1 MVKKNTQFSA
11 KKTPTNVVGNI
22 TKTLGVDSVTKVYH
36 REPVVS
42 AAHQTQWQFGDWTSL
57 QNLPI
62 SEIEKS
68 EAKMQLVLI
77 VAVAHLQEGGQTQ
90 AQRYIKQARQ
100 WGASRELCAR
110 ILISGAYNSLGR
122 ISLINQDSLS
132 ATKHFS
138 ESVSLGTPGIDSR
151 LVTPIRMVHQAMQL
165 DMDPEKIKDWQLL
178 LTKSQSKNKT
188 LNHDR
193 DLPISLSQQ
202 LMERLDQLLN
212 QLMNEG
218 QGMILDGVTV
228 FDQKD
233 PFLPGKLAMALA
245 YWATEYSPSD
255 ARTQERCQAFQHITA
270 WTNGIKVQSW
280 GIDFYLRALWSL
292 QQAGLLHKCL
302 NMETLASLKKQ
313 LDWRSF
319 VNKENY
325 SLKNKPSNFYGVA
338 YSIAYHRY
346 QLGWEGPEHADALLD
361 KIIEHYQS
369 TAGEFGF
376 ADETNG
382 KGRFDRYS
390 FLLIAEIAHRFR
402 EADLPLPERM
412 QGWLKNSASYVLINL
427 NKEGDG
433 FQYGRSIGAYG
444 DTAFLEILSAAA
456 WFGVLSKQDQKI
468 AYHFS
473 FLCTKKF
480 LNYWWDDKRGS
491 VNLWEDNRST
501 DAYRGKHRILGECF
515 SLIHQ
520 HLYTQQIWGELGFSC
535 SQLDEDGYFDWL
547 DKLPKATLT
556 WFNAEKENDIQ
567 QAVFTYRDNG
577 HIFNLPLINGH
588 DFFKHS
594 VYLPIPYEKEL
605 IVGVPDL
612 VLLQLVP
619 KLILSDG
626 TELLPICW
634 FSRIRTWQDKAAN
647 FLQWDLPFVANS
659 EDDFPQKYNSVKAR
673 VEVIF
678 SSGEIKVTY
687 SFYLQQEID
696 VKLIVVEWLPSFE
709 VNDPTDSF
717 VCESKKC
724 SFVFK
729 GFSCW
734 ERSCLIQGGGQSSPM
749 KDSIKFISSVEG
761 KGSFPLE
768 VSWVINH

>member
-1 MVKKNTQFSA
+1 MVKKNTQLSA

-42 AAHQTQWQFGDWTSL
+42 AAHQTQWQFGDWSSL

-151 LVTPIRMVHQAMQL
+151 LVMPIRMVHQAMQL
-165 DMDPEKIKDWQLL
+165 DMDPEQIKDWQLL

-212 QLMNEG
+212 QLVNEG
-218 QGMILDGVTV
+218 QGMILDGVAV

-255 ARTQERCQAFQHITA
+255 ACTQERCQAFQHITA
-270 WTNGIKVQSW
+270 WTKGIKVQSW

-319 VNKENY
+319 VNKESY

-412 QGWLKNSASYVLINL
+412 QGWLKNSANYVLINL

-456 WFGVLSKQDQKI
+456 WFGVLGKQEQKM

-473 FLCTKKF
+473 FLCTQKF
-480 LNYWWDDKRGS
+480 LNYWWDNTRSS
-491 VNLWEDNRST
+491 VNLWDEGRTT
-501 DAYRGKHRILGECF
+501 DKYRGKFRILGENF

-520 HLYTQQIWGELGFSC
+520 HLYTHRIWKELGFSPDHM
-535 SQLDEDGYFDWL
+535 SDQAYSDWL
-547 DKLPKATLT
+547 DNLPRATLT
-556 WFNAEKENDIQ
+556 WFNQVTGNEGQ
-567 QAVFTYRDNG
+567 QALFTWRDG
-577 HIFNLPLINGH
+577 DCIFNLPLVNGETYYE
-588 DFFKHS
+588 HS
-594 VYLPIPYEKEL
+594 AYLPTPYSSAG
-605 IVGVPDL
+605 IQAVPDSL
-612 VLLQLVP
+612 TPILIPRVKLKTGEELLPVCSFRDIKMTQEEDGALLSWEQEA
-619 KLILSDG
+619 LILSG
-626 TELLPICW
+626 CETPTEYKGLSISTTFEFKRGSIKRRDRLSGCQLRAVENVSLEWPNAPLVEKINHAD
-634 FSRIRTWQDKAAN
+634 RI
-647 FLQWDLPFVANS
+647 
-659 EDDFPQKYNSVKAR
+659 
-673 VEVIF
+673 VIF
-678 SSGEIKVTY
+678 ESPCFEKMSFLGYERINNGLKVIYKPIEKDLFNDLELVWLLAIK
-687 SFYLQQEID
+687 I
-696 VKLIVVEWLPSFE
+696 
-709 VNDPTDSF
+709 
-717 VCESKKC
+717 
-724 SFVFK
+724 
-729 GFSCW
+729 
-734 ERSCLIQGGGQSSPM
+734 
-749 KDSIKFISSVEG
+749 
-761 KGSFPLE
+761 
-768 VSWVINH
+768 